1 MDQQLMNK
9 YRMVIISCLL
19 AAAMLLGACG
29 GESAP
34 KTENDKPTVAL
45 IMKSLANEFFV
56 NMARGAEDHQSA
68 HTDQYELIVNGIKDE
83 SDLTQQ
89 VALIEQMTARGVDII
104 VIAPADSRALV
115 PAVKRAMQNGIVV
128 VNIDNK
134 LDADLLLEAG
144 IRVPFIGP
152 DNRDG
157 ARLAGRYLGGQLG
170 SGDEVAIIGGI
181 ITAFNAQQ
189 RQLGFEDA
197 MNEAGM
203 NIVDVQAGDWDQ
215 ARASTIA
222 AAMLSEH
229 PDLKALLCANDN
241 MAIGAVAAVRQA
253 GKTGAVKVVGFDNIP
268 ATHESL
274 RSGELLA
281 TVDQFGNQLAVF
293 GIEYGLQ
300 ILTGADPEDRKTRV
314 SLVTAND
321 L

>member
-1 MDQQLMNK
+1 MNVK
-9 YRMVIISCLL
+9 KLL
-19 AAAMLLGACG
+19 FICFLLTAILITSACKEEASSQSDPG
-29 GESAP
+29 
-34 KTENDKPTVAL
+34 KPTVAL

-56 NMARGAEDHQSA
+56 NMAKGAEQHQLA
-68 HTDQYELIVNGIKDE
+68 HSNDYSLIVNGIKNE
-83 SDLTQQ
+83 SDLAQQ

-115 PAVKRAMQNGIVV
+115 PAVKRAMKAGVV
-128 VNIDNK
+128 VINIDNK
-134 LDADLLLEAG
+134 LDADLLSDAG

-157 ARLAGRYLGGQLG
+157 ALLAGQFLGEKLQA
-170 SGDEVAIIGGI
+170 GDEVAIIGGI
-181 ITAFNAQQ
+181 STAFNAQQ
-189 RQLGFEDA
+189 RQAGFEDA
-197 MNEAGM
+197 MNKAGM
-203 NIVDVQAGDWDQ
+203 DIVEKQAADWDQ
-215 ARASTIA
+215 AKASTIA

-241 MAIGAVAAVRQA
+241 MAIGAVAAVRQSGKA
-253 GKTGAVKVVGFDNIP
+253 GEVKVVGFDNIS

-300 ILTGADPEDRKTRV
+300 ILAGAKPEDRKTKVR
-314 SLVTAND
+314 LVTADD